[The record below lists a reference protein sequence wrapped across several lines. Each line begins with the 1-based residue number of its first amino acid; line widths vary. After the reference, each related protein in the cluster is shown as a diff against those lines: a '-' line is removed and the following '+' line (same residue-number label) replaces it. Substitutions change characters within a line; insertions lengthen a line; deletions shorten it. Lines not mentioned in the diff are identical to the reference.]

1 VRHKTKGSPKAPA
14 IRNGRL
20 AGIGTLAEATAHDVR
35 NALGGVALRVR
46 LLQKAADPSQ
56 LGELR
61 LIERALDDA
70 LDTLG
75 RLQDTARGGAARTE
89 RTSDLRQVVEDAAGL
104 ALLPVELR
112 IPSTLPRVKGAPS
125 ALRHV
130 FLNLLLNA
138 RDAGGRARIAA
149 RRSGQSV
156 IATVTDSGRG
166 IPAEHLPHVFERH
179 YSTKGARGGLGLPL
193 ARAELERI
201 GGSISAAN
209 ARGGGAMFT
218 LRLPVG

>member
-1 VRHKTKGSPKAPA
+1 
-14 IRNGRL
+14 
-20 AGIGTLAEATAHDVR
+20 VR

-46 LLQKAADPSQ
+46 LMQQASDPAQ

-70 LDTLG
+70 LDALG
-75 RLQDTARGGAARTE
+75 RLQDTARGKVGRAE
-89 RTSDLRQVVEDAAGL
+89 RTSDLRQVLEDAAGL

-112 IPSTLPRVKGAPS
+112 LSPALPRVKGAPS

-138 RDAGGRARIAA
+138 RDAGGRARIVA
-149 RRSGQSV
+149 RRSGRSV

-166 IPAEHLPHVFERH
+166 IPAEHLAHVFERH
-179 YSTKGARGGLGLPL
+179 FSTKGARGGLGLPL

-209 ARGGGAMFT
+209 ARGGGALFT

>member
-1 VRHKTKGSPKAPA
+1 MPRRTKGLEATSGIPA
-14 IRNGRL
+14 GRL
-20 AGIGTLAEATAHDVR
+20 AAIGKLAAATAHDVR

-46 LLQKAADPSQ
+46 LLQQASGPSL

-70 LDTLG
+70 LAALG
-75 RLQDTARGGAARTE
+75 RLQDTARGGVGRTART
-89 RTSDLRQVVEDAAGL
+89 SNLREVVEDAAAL
-104 ALLPVELR
+104 ALVPIELR
-112 IPSTLPRVKGAPS
+112 LPTTLPRVKGCPP

-138 RDAGGRARIAA
+138 RDAAGRARIAA
-149 RRSGQSV
+149 RRSGRTV
-156 IATVTDSGRG
+156 IVAVSDEGRG
-166 IPAEHLPHVFERH
+166 IPPEHLPHVFEPDF
-179 YSTKGARGGLGLPL
+179 STKGARGGLGLAL
-193 ARAELERI
+193 VRAELERI

-209 ARGGGAMFT
+209 APGGGAVFT